1 MGNLWRDLACLE
13 ALETVVADNLARVVP
28 LVFGNH
34 HLIPCGGGVA
44 VHAADKKPL
53 FSLVLIGGVL
63 HDIHH
68 RL

>member
-13 ALETVVADNLARVVP
+13 ALEAMITDNLARVVP
-28 LVFGNH
+28 LGFGYH
-34 HLIPCGGGVA
+34 HLVPCGGRVA
-44 VHAADKKPL
+44 VHAADEKSL
-53 FSLVLIGGVL
+53 LGLVLIGGVF